1 MFARRLFVNLT
12 ARMPSSKVV
21 KRGMA
26 SGGGKSGSYS
36 LPKGEAYPNEA
47 YPFGLGPGSKTE
59 GWEAITYICYLGC
72 TLWLV
77 GGLAFKENDSFKVS
91 QRHMSFSLPL

>member
-1 MFARRLFVNLT
+1 MFARRLFVNLISRRPFSQV
-12 ARMPSSKVV
+12 A
-21 KRGMA
+21 KRSMA
-26 SGGGKSGSYS
+26 NGSGKSGPYS

-47 YPFGLGPGSKTE
+47 YPFGLGPGSKPE
-59 GWEAITYICYLGC
+59 GWEAITYICYVGC

-91 QRHMSFSLPL
+91 LDHCHFLMY